1 MQSLGNFRL
10 KDSEFDY
17 ICGML
22 SRVDYVKQLGFTP
35 FEWQR
40 KILQDDSKRIIINA
54 ARQSGKSTIVSSL
67 PCHIAKYQANSLSI
81 VLAPTEKQAGE
92 DMEKIKGFIQSDPTY
107 PEIKRSSDSL
117 IKLSNNSR
125 IVVVPATEKAARG
138 YSCPDL
144 VLIDEASRV
153 ESIVYTSGVK
163 AMFTNN
169 VKGVLVLLSTPA
181 GKDGFFHEI
190 WTNNSTSWKRY
201 EIRSPWNPE
210 GTSHGMDLL
219 PYMPEEQYIQER
231 EKSGIIACYSPRHYR
246 EEEQKDNL
254 LEMGSLMYRQEYCCE
269 FVETIDTV
277 FSYEEIARMFN
288 NQISDTFGGSIGVAP
303 QSDIDF
309 NKVFGGT

>member
-1 MQSLGNFRL
+1 MQSCEGYRL

-17 ICGML
+17 LCGML
-22 SRVDYVKQLGFTP
+22 SRVDYVNQLGFSP
-35 FEWQR
+35 FDWQR
-40 KILQDDSKRIIINA
+40 RILQDESKRIIINA

-67 PCHIAKYQANSLSI
+67 PCHIAKYRKDSLSI

-117 IKLSNNSR
+117 IKLSNNAR

-153 ESIVYTSGVK
+153 DNIVYTSGVK

-169 VKGVLVLLSTPA
+169 VNGVLVLLSTPA
-181 GKDGFFHEI
+181 GKDGFFYEI
-190 WTNNSTSWKRY
+190 WSNGSKSWKRY
-201 EIRSPWNPE
+201 EIRSPWNPQ
-210 GTSHGMDLL
+210 GTDHGMDLL
-219 PYMPEEQYIQER
+219 PYLPEEQYIQER
-231 EKSGIIACYSPRHYR
+231 RQRGITACYSPRHRR
-246 EEEQKDNL
+246 EDEQRDNL

-277 FSYEEIARMFN
+277 FSYEEIARMFDN
-288 NQISDTFGGSIGVAP
+288 TVDAP
-303 QSDIDF
+303 QAGIGTAPEADIDF
-309 NKVFGGT
+309 SKAFGGI

>member
-1 MQSLGNFRL
+1 MQSCGSFRL

-22 SRVDYVKQLGFTP
+22 SRVDYVNQLGFSP
-35 FEWQR
+35 FEWQ
-40 KILQDDSKRIIINA
+40 KQILQDESKRLIINA

-67 PCHIAKYQANSLSI
+67 PCHIAKYRENSLSI

-117 IKLSNNSR
+117 IKLANGSR

-153 ESIVYTSGVK
+153 DNIVYTSGVK

-169 VKGVLVLLSTPA
+169 VNGVLVLLSTPA
-181 GKDGFFHEI
+181 GKDGFFYEI
-190 WTNNSTSWKRY
+190 WTNGSKSWKRY
-201 EIRSPWNPE
+201 EVRSPWNPQ
-210 GTSHGMDLL
+210 GTDRGMDLV
-219 PYMPEEQYIQER
+219 PYLPEEQYIQQKAQR
-231 EKSGIIACYSPRHYR
+231 GIIACYSPRHRR
-246 EEEQKDNL
+246 EEEQRDNL

-277 FSYEEIARMFN
+277 FSYDEIARMFN
-288 NQISDTFGGSIGVAP
+288 NPIGAPEQGIASAPASDV
-303 QSDIDF
+303 DF
-309 NKVFGGT
+309 DKVFGGI

>member
-1 MQSLGNFRL
+1 MQSCEGYRL

-22 SRVDYVKQLGFTP
+22 SRVDYVNQLGFTP
-35 FEWQR
+35 FEWQ
-40 KILQDDSKRIIINA
+40 KQILQDESKRIIINA

-67 PCHIAKYQANSLSI
+67 PCHIAKYKTNSLSI

-117 IKLSNNSR
+117 IKLSNNAR

-153 ESIVYTSGVK
+153 ENIVYTSGVK

-169 VKGVLVLLSTPA
+169 VDGVLVLLSTPA
-181 GKDGFFHEI
+181 GKDGFFYEI
-190 WTNNSTSWKRY
+190 WSNGSQSWKRY
-201 EIRSPWNPE
+201 EIRSPWNPQ
-210 GTSHGMDLL
+210 GTDHGIDLL
-219 PYMPEEQYIQER
+219 PYLPEEAYIRGKAEQ
-231 EKSGIIACYSPRHYR
+231 GIIACYSPRHKR
-246 EEEQKDNL
+246 EGEQRDNL

-269 FVETIDTV
+269 FVETVDTV
-277 FSYEEIARMFN
+277 FSYEEIARMFSSP
-288 NQISDTFGGSIGVAP
+288 IEATGTDVGVAP
-303 QSDIDF
+303 VADIDF
-309 NKVFGGT
+309 NKAFGGF